1 MDREHSVIRFSVS
14 SEVEV
19 IFVLV
24 LKIVEV
30 DVLDTTSALNGCDG
44 VSISMWEGL
53 HMTGLVFEWRRD
65 CHDRVDLTRVQSL
78 LEVAH
83 HDLMVGS
90 SAYQEVG

>member
-1 MDREHSVIRFSVS
+1 MS

-44 VSISMWEGL
+44 VSIAMWEGL
-53 HMTGLVFEWRRD
+53 NMTGLVLEW
-65 CHDRVDLTRVQSL
+65 
-78 LEVAH
+78 
-83 HDLMVGS
+83 
-90 SAYQEVG
+90 